1 MFINFYIA
9 RPTYCFIL
17 MYTCGLTVVIK
28 RICYVMLGWL
38 QQRWRRQLLST
49 CVIADWRHSLDLR
62 ADKRRSARTFCLP
75 RRSQKYQRRLLPASL
90 ANTGRC
96 DLDTV
101 KSCYG
106 NASVG
111 PHRLRCRD
119 RSIEFARWRQ
129 CALLSRTWVNW
140 AHRCLLSPQQH
151 VDRFSRFCRFIWCA
165 EHTDRRTDLATLSV
179 EIGRNFSACDAA

>member
-1 MFINFYIA
+1 MLINFYIA

-17 MYTCGLTVVIK
+17 MYTGGLTVVIK

-129 CALLSRTWVNW
+129 CALLSRTWVVGLTGVYSPPSSMSIGSSVSAGLSGVPNIQTD
-140 AHRCLLSPQQH
+140 AQTLPLCL
-151 VDRFSRFCRFIWCA
+151 
-165 EHTDRRTDLATLSV
+165 
-179 EIGRNFSACDAA
+179 